1 MCLLGRRRGD
11 AGLPDAVLDAKRQAM
26 RSEGL
31 LEAVRRDTTFDDVAG
46 LRRLRDWIDKRRSA
60 LTPEGK
66 RFGLEPPKGLLITG
80 VQGSGK
86 NLAARARA
94 GERGLQ
100 LGSLV
105 GVALYD
111 NY

>member
-31 LEAVRRDTTFDDVAG
+31 LEAVRRDTTFDGVAG

-60 LTPEGK
+60 LTTEGK
-66 RFGLEPPKGLLITG
+66 SFWLETPQGLLSTGLQGCGENVGPRAITG
-80 VQGSGK
+80 EMGVQ
-86 NLAARARA
+86 LAM
-94 GERGLQ
+94 L
-100 LGSLV
+100 
-105 GVALYD
+105 
-111 NY
+111 